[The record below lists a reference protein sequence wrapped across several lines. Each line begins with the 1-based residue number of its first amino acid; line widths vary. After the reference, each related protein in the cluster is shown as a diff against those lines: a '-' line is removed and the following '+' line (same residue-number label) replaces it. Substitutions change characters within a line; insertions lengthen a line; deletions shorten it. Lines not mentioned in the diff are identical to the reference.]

1 MLQLS
6 RVHSENHS
14 SHRERGKILLLGV
27 AMFAGGLLGGTIAPD
42 LNGSVALAAWMLFA
56 VV

>member
-1 MLQLS
+1 
-6 RVHSENHS
+6 
-14 SHRERGKILLLGV
+14 
-27 AMFAGGLLGGTIAPD
+27 MFAGGLLGGTIAPD